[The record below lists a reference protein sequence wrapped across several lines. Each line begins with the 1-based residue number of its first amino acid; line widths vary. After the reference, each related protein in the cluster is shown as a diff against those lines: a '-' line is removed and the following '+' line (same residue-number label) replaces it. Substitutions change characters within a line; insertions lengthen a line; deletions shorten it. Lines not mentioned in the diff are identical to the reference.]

1 MCAFI
6 YSTNTYWVPT
16 ITNIEDTEANKI
28 EKALALFLMR
38 KRETKQIHRVRKETT
53 YKVISYSRTCFPS
66 LLGGAIF
73 LLQME
78 D

>member
-1 MCAFI
+1 
-6 YSTNTYWVPT
+6 
-16 ITNIEDTEANKI
+16 
-28 EKALALFLMR
+28 MR
-38 KRETKQIHRVRKETT
+38 KRETKQIYRVRKETT
-53 YKVISYSRTCFPS
+53 YKAISYRRTCFPS